1 MQIHIQQIKELK
13 KMNIDKK
20 GSRIYQDLPFSK
32 NVGKDHISKILVL
45 IRQFTQEKHQKEN
58 LNH

>member
-1 MQIHIQQIKELK
+1 MQMHIQQIKELK

>member
-1 MQIHIQQIKELK
+1 
-13 KMNIDKK
+13 MNIDKK